1 MAMEKFDFF
10 YYILVNLKMIVSKTT
25 LLKWNNANK
34 KRYMDLGYRFTQC
47 GDEFEVDIN
56 DLSKSCTATITV
68 RCDFCGKEYTK
79 TYKEWRSRQDKDDI
93 IDACSSYKCRSL
105 KTQQTNI
112 KKYGCNCVF
121 KNEDIKQK
129 IKKSMMDIYGVE
141 YTIQCPASKQK
152 YHNTMRK
159 KYGVDWYSQTDEF
172 GNKYWQTRL
181 ANGHYPTSKVE
192 RIMCDMLI
200 SLYGNNA
207 HPSYIYDRICM
218 DCMIDVNGCK
228 IDIEYD
234 CQYWHK
240 NRKKQDANRDAFVY
254 QEGFKIIRIKGNYE
268 TPTIEELQEAIYY
281 LCTTDNKYCEII
293 KDIE

>member
-1 MAMEKFDFF
+1 
-10 YYILVNLKMIVSKTT
+10 
-25 LLKWNNANK
+25 
-34 KRYMDLGYRFTQC
+34 
-47 GDEFEVDIN
+47 
-56 DLSKSCTATITV
+56 
-68 RCDFCGKEYTK
+68 
-79 TYKEWRSRQDKDDI
+79 
-93 IDACSSYKCRSL
+93 
-105 KTQQTNI
+105 
-112 KKYGCNCVF
+112 
-121 KNEDIKQK
+121 
-129 IKKSMMDIYGVE
+129 MMDIYGVE

-234 CQYWHK
+234 GQYWHK